1 MATTVTRTDMLSA
14 TYIPAHSR
22 TGASSYIAVPSLS
35 ASTFP
40 YRYIDPLLNDS
51 AQASPVT
58 DGYALGVTLLQA
70 LTGLPVANLKV
81 PCRTNPALTPTLPIV
96 LYVSSPSP

>member
-1 MATTVTRTDMLSA
+1 MVPPGTACYAHTMCMLCTCHVGTSIC
-14 TYIPAHSR
+14 TS
-22 TGASSYIAVPSLS
+22 VPSLS

-81 PCRTNPALTPTLPIV
+81 LSAALTLALTPTLTIV
-96 LYVSSPSP
+96 L